1 MSRVSICATVLA
13 LATTGASAQEWHDHA
28 PKPQQALVA
37 AVKAGVETYTGG
49 GSDLQKGAARPTR
62 AKEICKAVKSRRA
75 ENWVGKLKTLTT
87 NGDGWGVLVVSIT
100 PQITVGTMLNSWAD
114 VKDKTLINP
123 KSSVY
128 TAAAKLK
135 EGDTVSFSGVFA
147 KGDADCFGEK
157 SLTMSGA
164 MMRPEFVLK
173 FTSIGKF
180 EPPAGR
186 PAT

>member
-1 MSRVSICATVLA
+1 MSRVSLCVAMLA
-13 LATTGASAQEWHDHA
+13 LTTTGASAQEWHAHA
-28 PKPQQALVA
+28 PKPQQALVS
-37 AVKAGVETYTGG
+37 AVTTGVETYTGAG
-49 GSDLQKGAARPTR
+49 NDLQKGAARPSR

-75 ENWVGKLKTLTT
+75 ENWVGKLKTVTT

-128 TAAAKLK
+128 TSASKLK
-135 EGDTVSFSGVFA
+135 EGDLVSFSGIFA

-180 EPPAGR
+180 EPPTGR
-186 PAT
+186 PTT

>member
-1 MSRVSICATVLA
+1 MSRTSLGIAILGLA
-13 LATTGASAQEWHDHA
+13 ATGASAQDWSDYA

-37 AVKAGVETYTGG
+37 AVKAGVETYTGA

-62 AKEICKAVKSRRA
+62 AKEICKAVKNRRA
-75 ENWVGKLKTLTT
+75 ESWVGKLKTVTT
-87 NGDGWGVLVVSIT
+87 NGDGWGVLIVSIT
-100 PQITVGTMLNSWAD
+100 PQITVGTMPNSWAD
-114 VKDKTLINP
+114 VKDKTLIDP

-128 TAAAKLK
+128 ASAAKLK
-135 EGDTVSFSGVFA
+135 EGDLVSFSGVFA
-147 KGDADCFGEK
+147 KGNVDCVGEK

-180 EPPAGR
+180 GPPAAR
-186 PAT
+186 PPT